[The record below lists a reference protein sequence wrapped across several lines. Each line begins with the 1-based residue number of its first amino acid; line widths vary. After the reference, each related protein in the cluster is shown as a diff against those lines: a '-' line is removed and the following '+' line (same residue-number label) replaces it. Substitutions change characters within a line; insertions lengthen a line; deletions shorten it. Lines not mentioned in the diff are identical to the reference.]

1 MMLLRNLAIIA
12 LICTLAPATVMADER
27 ILQFLE
33 DRYTHALMRQV
44 GAEAVGQPAALGRAD
59 CVEQRALNR
68 HQRNEAR
75 RLGRVFERSGI
86 HIDLLATSRWC
97 RAIETAQLL
106 KLRPVREES
115 ALDALSANEEEA
127 ADQVAAILDLLDGM
141 RSTETAL
148 LVTHASNIRAL
159 TGRRTDPGE
168 VIIVRLR
175 PGEDLMVWGSYRLE

>member
-1 MMLLRNLAIIA
+1 MSFVRCLPL
-12 LICTLAPATVMADER
+12 LICLSLLVHSGAVADER

-44 GAEAVGQPAALGRAD
+44 GPEANDAPAALGRAD
-59 CVEQRALNR
+59 CVERRVLNR

-75 RLGRVFERSGI
+75 RLGRIFERSGI

-106 KLRPVREES
+106 KLRPVREEG
-115 ALDALSANEEEA
+115 ALDALSAA
-127 ADQVAAILDLLDGM
+127 PSDQSAEIAPILDLLDGL

-148 LVTHASNIRAL
+148 LVTHASNIKAL
-159 TGRRTDPGE
+159 TGRRTQPGE
-168 VIIVRLR
+168 VIIFRLR
-175 PGEDLMVWGSYRLE
+175 PGEDLVVWGSYRLD